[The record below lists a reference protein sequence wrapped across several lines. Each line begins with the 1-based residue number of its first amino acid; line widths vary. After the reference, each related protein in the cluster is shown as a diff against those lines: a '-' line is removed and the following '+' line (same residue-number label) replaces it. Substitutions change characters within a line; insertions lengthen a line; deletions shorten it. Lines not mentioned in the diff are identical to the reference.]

1 MADALFWIFS
11 AAAVAS
17 GISVV
22 ANVRNTIYAA
32 VSLVVAMLAIAG
44 LYFLLFAQF
53 VALVQIMVYA
63 GAIVVLFLFVI
74 MLLNLRG
81 GNMGAESQP
90 LLKLIGAGV
99 IGLATLYLARLLAD
113 SNAPWPEIGAEYG
126 ATRTIALALYTDY
139 VLAFEIA
146 GVLLYAGIVAA
157 VVIGKRNLD

>member
-1 MADALFWIFS
+1 MADALFWVFS

-17 GISVV
+17 GIGVV

-32 VSLVVAMLAIAG
+32 MSLVVAMLAVAG

-53 VALVQIMVYA
+53 VGLIQIMVYA

-81 GNMGAESQP
+81 GSMGAESQP
-90 LLKLIGAGV
+90 LLKLVGSGV
-99 IGLATLYLARLLAD
+99 IALATLKVASVLAAIHK
-113 SNAPWPEIGAEYG
+113 PWPDVGPEYG
-126 ATRTIALALYTDY
+126 TTRTVAEELYTDY

-146 GVLLYAGIVAA
+146 GVLLFAGIVAA
-157 VVIGKRNLD
+157 VIIGKRSLD